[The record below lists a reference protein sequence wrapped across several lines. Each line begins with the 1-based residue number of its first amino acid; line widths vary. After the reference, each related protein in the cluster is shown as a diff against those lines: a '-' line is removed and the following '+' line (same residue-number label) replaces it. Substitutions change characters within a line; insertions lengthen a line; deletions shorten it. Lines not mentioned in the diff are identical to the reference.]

1 MTDDEIRD
9 ILESI
14 SSLQGRIR
22 KKRNLAASRE
32 QRKRIE
38 DTKFKLNM
46 MRIEQGKP
54 LFLFN

>member
-1 MTDDEIRD
+1 MTDDETRD